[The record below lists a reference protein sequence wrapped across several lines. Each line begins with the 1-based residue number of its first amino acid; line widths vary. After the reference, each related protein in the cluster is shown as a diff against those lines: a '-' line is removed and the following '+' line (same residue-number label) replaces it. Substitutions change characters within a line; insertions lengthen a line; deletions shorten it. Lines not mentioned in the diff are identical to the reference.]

1 MVDKPVTLLTIGQQA
16 NEKEEEAMTEGGVEG
31 GLESIERRLADLT
44 HRLERMERRVFPS
57 AAPEPQP
64 RQAPPAPQAAA
75 PAQPAPFQ
83 PEPWSPSKG
92 FEEILGG
99 RVLAWVGGVAILLGI
114 VFLLGI
120 AIDRGWIDEPM
131 RIALGLLGSTFL
143 LLAGVWLH
151 EREGR
156 TEAALAAVAS
166 ALSGLY
172 ATLLVG
178 TQIYD
183 LLPAE
188 VGLACAG
195 LVGIVGGAL
204 AVRWE
209 SMVVA
214 AIGILGA
221 LLAPVLV
228 GAGPSGL
235 SLAFMAIA
243 LTAAVGVLL
252 WKRWNW
258 LSLGAFL
265 VSAPQLVSWF
275 GENYDERLLAALG
288 VLVGFWALYVVAAI
302 GYELRARA
310 PEELP
315 VASWLL
321 LLADVVLVAGA
332 GYLALDHTGHPSAA
346 VAWLLGLAASHI
358 LLGSLALRQAINREI
373 GLLLVAVG
381 LGLSALGFADA
392 LDGPAL
398 VIGWVS
404 QAVVLTYLATRASR
418 EPRLYGSNAERL
430 LIAAGAYLGL
440 ALGHVLA
447 FEAPPSAILAG
458 VDDLGDALVGL
469 GACAA
474 AALYGRF
481 ALRDFDPSLGQAC
494 EAIGASALV
503 YLASVA
509 IVDTVGVTDAGDSR
523 QAGQVL
529 LSAFWALTGLGAI
542 VYGLLRD
549 ARRLRLG
556 GLALLAL
563 AVTKVYTYDLAE
575 LEELSRVLSFIA
587 LGLLLL
593 VGAFAYQR
601 IQVGVSDDSEG
612 SPR

>member
-1 MVDKPVTLLTIGQQA
+1 
-16 NEKEEEAMTEGGVEG
+16 MTEGGVEG
-31 GLESIERRLADLT
+31 RLASNEQQLAELRR
-44 HRLERMERRVFPS
+44 RLERMERRVFPS
-57 AAPEPQP
+57 AATLEPHPQHAPAAPSAATPARPEPP
-64 RQAPPAPQAAA
+64 RTGSGPPQR
-75 PAQPAPFQ
+75 
-83 PEPWSPSKG
+83 G
-92 FEEILGG
+92 LEEILGG

-131 RIALGLLGSTFL
+131 RTLLGLLGSTSL
-143 LLAGVWLH
+143 LLAGVWLY
-151 EREGR
+151 ERKGR

-183 LLPAE
+183 LIPAE

-195 LVGIVGGAL
+195 LVGIVGVAL
-204 AVRWE
+204 AVRWN
-209 SMVVA
+209 SMTVA

-228 GAGPSGL
+228 DSGTSDL

-252 WKRWNW
+252 WRRWNE
-258 LSLGAFL
+258 LSLGAFMI
-265 VSAPQLVSWF
+265 SAPQLLIWF
-275 GENYDERLLAALG
+275 VDSYDERLLISLG

-302 GYELRARA
+302 GYELRPRT
-310 PEELP
+310 PDEIP

-321 LLADVVLVAGA
+321 LLANAVLIAGA
-332 GYLALDHTGHPSAA
+332 GYFGLTAADHPNAA
-346 VAWLLGLAASHI
+346 VAWLLSLAASHI
-358 LLGSLALRQAINREI
+358 LLGAFALRQAINREI
-373 GLLLVAVG
+373 GSLLLAVG
-381 LGLSALGFADA
+381 MGLSAFGFADA
-392 LDGPAL
+392 LHGPVL
-398 VIGWVS
+398 VLGWAM
-404 QAVVLTYLATRASR
+404 QAIMLAYLATRANR
-418 EPRLYGSNAERL
+418 EPKPYGSNAERL
-430 LIAAGAYLGL
+430 LIAAGTYFGL

-447 FEAPPSAILAG
+447 FEAPPNAILTG
-458 VDDLGDALVGL
+458 VDDLGGALAGL

-481 ALRDFDPSLGQAC
+481 ALRDFGPRVIDAC
-494 EAIGASALV
+494 EVIGGGALV
-503 YLASVA
+503 YLGSVA
-509 IVDTVGVTDAGDSR
+509 IIDTVGVTDSGDSL
-523 QAGQVL
+523 QMGQVL
-529 LSAFWALTGLGAI
+529 LSAFWTLTGLGAI

-549 ARRLRLG
+549 VKRLRLG

-563 AVTKVYTYDLAE
+563 AVAKVYTYDLAE
-575 LEELSRVLSFIA
+575 LDELSRVLSFIG

-601 IQVGVSDDSEG
+601 IQVDVSSDTEEVT
-612 SPR
+612 R

>member
-1 MVDKPVTLLTIGQQA
+1 
-16 NEKEEEAMTEGGVEG
+16 MTEGGIEG
-31 GLESIERRLADLT
+31 RLEANEQQLADLR

-57 AAPEPQP
+57 AAP
-64 RQAPPAPQAAA
+64 APHTPTLPPMREHPAR
-75 PAQPAPFQ
+75 
-83 PEPWSPSKG
+83 PEPSRPKAKSRQRG
-92 FEEILGG
+92 LEEILGG

-114 VFLLGI
+114 VFMLGI
-120 AIDRGWIDEPM
+120 AIDRGWIDEPT
-131 RIALGLLGSTFL
+131 RTVLGLLGSTSL
-143 LLAGVWLH
+143 LLAGVWLY
-151 EREGR
+151 ERKGR

-172 ATLLVG
+172 TTLLVG

-183 LLPAE
+183 LIPAGA
-188 VGLACAG
+188 GLACAG
-195 LVGIVGGAL
+195 LVGIVAVAL
-204 AVRWE
+204 AVRWK

-228 GAGPSGL
+228 GSGTSDL

-252 WKRWNW
+252 WQRWNE
-258 LSLGAFL
+258 LSLGAFII
-265 VSAPQLVSWF
+265 SAPQLLVWF
-275 GENYDERLLAALG
+275 VDSYDERLLVSLG
-288 VLVGFWALYVVAAI
+288 VLAGFWALYVIAAI
-302 GYELRARA
+302 GYELRPRT
-310 PEELP
+310 PDEPP

-321 LLADVVLVAGA
+321 LLANAVLIAGA
-332 GYLALDHTGHPSAA
+332 GYFGLTEAGHPNAA

-358 LLGSLALRQAINREI
+358 LLGALALRQAVNREI
-373 GLLLVAVG
+373 GSLLLTVG
-381 LGLSALGFADA
+381 LGLSAFGFANA

-398 VIGWVS
+398 VLGWAV
-404 QAVVLTYLATRASR
+404 QAVVLAYLATRASK
-418 EPRLYGSNAERL
+418 EPKPYGSNAERVAV
-430 LIAAGAYLGL
+430 AAGTYFGL

-447 FEAPPSAILAG
+447 FEAPPNAILTG
-458 VDDLGDALVGL
+458 VDDLGAALAGL

-481 ALRDFDPSLGQAC
+481 ALRDFGPRVVQAC
-494 EAIGASALV
+494 EAVGAATLV

-509 IVDTVGVTDAGDSR
+509 IIDTFGVTESGASQ

-529 LSAFWALTGLGAI
+529 LSAFWTLTGLGAL
-542 VYGLLRD
+542 VYGLLGD
-549 ARRLRLG
+549 VQRLRLG

-563 AVTKVYTYDLAE
+563 AIAKVYTYDMAE
-575 LEELSRVLSFIA
+575 LDELSRVLSFIA

-601 IQVGVSDDSEG
+601 IQVGAGSDAEEVT
-612 SPR
+612 R

>member
-1 MVDKPVTLLTIGQQA
+1 MTGEGSEGWLEPNEQQ
-16 NEKEEEAMTEGGVEG
+16 
-31 GLESIERRLADLT
+31 LADLR
-44 HRLERMERRVFPS
+44 HRIERIERRVFPS
-57 AAPEPQP
+57 AAPEPHPQRTAVAHP
-64 RQAPPAPQAAA
+64 VATPAR
-75 PAQPAPFQ
+75 PAQPRPA
-83 PEPWSPSKG
+83 PEPPQRSL
-92 FEEILGG
+92 EEILGG

-131 RIALGLLGSTFL
+131 RTVLGLLGSTSL
-143 LLAGVWLH
+143 LLAGVWLY
-151 EREGR
+151 ERKGR

-172 ATLLVG
+172 TTILVG

-183 LLPAE
+183 LIPAE

-195 LVGIVGGAL
+195 LVGIVGVTL

-221 LLAPVLV
+221 LLAPVLI
-228 GAGPSGL
+228 GTGTSDL

-243 LTAAVGVLL
+243 LTAAVGILL
-252 WKRWNW
+252 WQRWNE
-258 LSLGAFL
+258 LSLGAFII
-265 VSAPQLVSWF
+265 SAPQLLAWF
-275 GENYDERLLAALG
+275 VNNYDERLPVSLG
-288 VLVGFWALYVVAAI
+288 VLVGFWALYVIAAI
-302 GYELRARA
+302 GYELRPRTADE
-310 PEELP
+310 PP

-321 LLADVVLVAGA
+321 LLANVALIAGA
-332 GYLALDHTGHPSAA
+332 GYFGLTETGHPNAA

-358 LLGSLALRQAINREI
+358 LLGALALRQAINREI
-373 GLLLVAVG
+373 GSLLLAVG
-381 LGLSALGFADA
+381 LGLSAFGFANA

-398 VIGWVS
+398 VLGWAA
-404 QAVVLTYLATRASR
+404 QAVVLAYLASRASK
-418 EPRLYGSNAERL
+418 EPRPYGSNAERL
-430 LIAAGAYLGL
+430 LIAAGTYLGL
-440 ALGHVLA
+440 ALGHVLV
-447 FEAPPSAILAG
+447 FEAPPSAILSG
-458 VDDLGDALVGL
+458 VDDLGAALAGL

-481 ALRDFDPSLGQAC
+481 VLRDFGPRVVQAC
-494 EAIGASALV
+494 ETLGAAALV

-509 IVDTVGVTDAGDSR
+509 IIDTVGVTDSGDSR

-529 LSAFWALTGLGAI
+529 LSAFWTLTGLGAI

-549 ARRLRLG
+549 VERLRLG

-563 AVTKVYTYDLAE
+563 AIAKVYTYDLAE
-575 LEELSRVLSFIA
+575 LDELSRVLSFIA

-601 IQVGVSDDSEG
+601 IQVGAG
-612 SPR
+612 SGDREVTR

>member
-1 MVDKPVTLLTIGQQA
+1 
-16 NEKEEEAMTEGGVEG
+16 MTEGGVKG
-31 GLESIERRLADLT
+31 RLESAEWQLADMT
-44 HRLERMERRVFPS
+44 RRLERLEHRVFPPP
-57 AAPEPQP
+57 APEPHPQ
-64 RQAPPAPQAAA
+64 PAPVAHPAAA
-75 PAQPAPFQ
+75 PARPAP
-83 PEPWSPSKG
+83 PRPGPSLPQRG
-92 FEEILGG
+92 LEEVLGG

-120 AIDRGWIDEPM
+120 AIDRGWIDESM
-131 RIALGLLGSTFL
+131 RTVLGLLGSTSL
-143 LLAGVWLH
+143 LLAGVWLY
-151 EREGR
+151 ERKGR

-166 ALSGLY
+166 ALAGLY
-172 ATLLVG
+172 TTLLVG

-183 LLPAE
+183 LIPTEA
-188 VGLACAG
+188 GLACAG

-209 SMVVA
+209 SPIVA

-228 GAGPSGL
+228 DAGTSGL

-243 LTAAVGVLL
+243 LIAAVGVLL
-252 WKRWNW
+252 WQRWNW

-265 VSAPQLVSWF
+265 VSTPQLLAWF
-275 GENYDERLLAALG
+275 AESYDERLLATLG

-302 GYELRARA
+302 GYELRART
-310 PEELP
+310 PDELP
-315 VASWLL
+315 IASWLL
-321 LLADVVLVAGA
+321 LLANVVLIAGA
-332 GYLALDHTGHPSAA
+332 GYFALDDAGHPNAA

-358 LLGSLALRQAINREI
+358 LLGTLALRQAINREI
-373 GLLLVAVG
+373 GSLLVAVG
-381 LGLSALGFADA
+381 LGLSAFGFADA

-398 VIGWVS
+398 VVGWAM
-404 QAVVLTYLATRASR
+404 QAVVLAYLATRVSR
-418 EPRLYGSNAERL
+418 EPGLYGSSAERI
-430 LIAAGAYLGL
+430 LIAAGTYLGL

-458 VDDLGDALVGL
+458 VDDLGDALAGL

-481 ALRDFDPSLGQAC
+481 ALRDFGPRAVQVC
-494 EAIGASALV
+494 EVVGTAALV

-509 IVDTVGVTDAGDSR
+509 IVDTVGVTDSGGSR

-529 LSAFWALTGLGAI
+529 LSAFWALMGLAAI
-542 VYGLLRD
+542 VFGLLRD
-549 ARRLRLG
+549 VRRFRLG

-563 AVTKVYTYDLAE
+563 AIAKVYTYDLAE

-601 IQVGVSDDSEG
+601 IQVGADDNAE
-612 SPR
+612 RATR

>member
-1 MVDKPVTLLTIGQQA
+1 
-16 NEKEEEAMTEGGVEG
+16 MTEGGVEG
-31 GLESIERRLADLT
+31 QPESIESRLGDLT
-44 HRLERMERRVFPS
+44 RRLERMERRVFPP
-57 AAPEPQP
+57 ATPEPHHH
-64 RQAPPAPQAAA
+64 QAPADRPAAA
-75 PAQPAPFQ
+75 PARPAP
-83 PEPWSPSKG
+83 PRPGPSLPQRSL
-92 FEEILGG
+92 EEVLGG
-99 RVLAWVGGVAILLGI
+99 RVLAWVGGVAILFGI

-131 RIALGLLGSTFL
+131 RTVLGLLGSTSL
-143 LLAGVWLH
+143 LLAGVWLY
-151 EREGR
+151 ERKGQ

-166 ALSGLY
+166 ALSGLF

-204 AVRWE
+204 AVRWD
-209 SMVVA
+209 STIVA
-214 AIGILGA
+214 GVGILGA

-228 GAGPSGL
+228 DAGTSGL

-252 WKRWNW
+252 WQKWDW
-258 LSLGAFL
+258 LALGAFI
-265 VSAPQLVSWF
+265 VSAPQLVAWSA
-275 GENYDERLLAALG
+275 ENYDERLPVTLA

-302 GYELRARA
+302 GYELRARTA
-310 PEELP
+310 DELP
-315 VASWLL
+315 IASWLL
-321 LLADVVLVAGA
+321 LLANVVLVAGT
-332 GYLALDHTGHPSAA
+332 GYFALEGADHPNAA
-346 VAWLLGLAASHI
+346 VVWLLGLAASHI
-358 LLGSLALRQAINREI
+358 LLGGLALRKAINREI
-373 GLLLVAVG
+373 GMLLVAVG

-398 VIGWVS
+398 VVGWAV
-404 QAVVLTYLATRASR
+404 QAIALAYLATRASKD
-418 EPRLYGSNAERL
+418 PRPYGSNAERL

-458 VDDLGDALVGL
+458 VENLSDALVGL
-469 GACAA
+469 GVCAA

-481 ALRDFDPSLGQAC
+481 ALRDFDPRLVQVC
-494 EAIGASALV
+494 EAVAAVALV

-509 IVDTVGVTDAGDSR
+509 IIDTVGVTNAGDSR
-523 QAGQVL
+523 QTGQVL

-549 ARRLRLG
+549 VRRFRLG

-563 AVTKVYTYDLAE
+563 AVAKVYTYDLAE
-575 LEELSRVLSFIA
+575 LEELARVLSFIA

-601 IQVGVSDDSEG
+601 IQVGVGSDTEG
-612 SPR
+612 ATR